1 MKHQEFRKM
10 RKQLIAAGTAIVLG
24 IATTTTGTIAFARG
38 GGFGGGGHIGGLGGG
53 GHVGGLGL
61 GGGGHVGGL
70 GLGGGG
76 HVGGLGLGGGGHV
89 GGLGLGGGGPVGGL
103 GLGGG
108 GHVGGLG
115 GSGLAG
121 HGIATD
127 DDALGVPWI
136 ETDHGGLGGHRATQ
150 GRSIHAG
157 HRGFGHHR
165 FEGRRFDRGVYA
177 YSAEC
182 GLGSAGTYSGFC
194 KPNCYPH
201 GCYGY

>member
-10 RKQLIAAGTAIVLG
+10 RKQLIAAGTAIVRG

-76 HVGGLGLGGGGHV
+76 HVGGLG
-89 GGLGLGGGGPVGGL
+89 
-103 GLGGG
+103 
-108 GHVGGLG
+108 
-115 GSGLAG
+115 GSGLVG
-121 HGIATD
+121 HGIATH

-150 GRSIHAG
+150 GRSIQVG
-157 HRGFGHHR
+157 HGGFGHHR
-165 FEGRRFDRGVYA
+165 FEGRRFDRGLYA

-194 KPNCYPH
+194 KRNCYPH
-201 GCYGY
+201 GC

>member
-1 MKHQEFRKM
+1 M
-10 RKQLIAAGTAIVLG
+10 RKQVIAAATAIALG
-24 IATTTTGTIAFARG
+24 IATTMTGTIAFARG
-38 GGFGGGGHIGGLGGG
+38 GGLGGGGHI
-53 GHVGGLGL
+53 
-61 GGGGHVGGL
+61 
-70 GLGGGG
+70 
-76 HVGGLGLGGGGHV
+76 

-136 ETDHGGLGGHRATQ
+136 ETDHLGGHRATR
-150 GRSIHAG
+150 GRSIQVG
-157 HRGFGHHR
+157 HGGFGHHR

>member
-1 MKHQEFRKM
+1 M
-10 RKQLIAAGTAIVLG
+10 RKQLIATGTAIVLG

-53 GHVGGLGL
+53 GHIGGLGGGGHIGGLGVGGHVGGLGL
-61 GGGGHVGGL
+61 SGGGHVGGL

-89 GGLGLGGGGPVGGL
+89 VGGL
-103 GLGGG
+103 GDF
-108 GHVGGLG
+108 
-115 GSGLAG
+115 GLAG

-136 ETDHGGLGGHRATQ
+136 ETDHGGLGGHRATR
-150 GRSIHAG
+150 GRSVQVG
-157 HRGFGHHR
+157 HGGFGHHR
-165 FEGRRFDRGVYA
+165 FEGRRFDRGLYA

-194 KPNCYPH
+194 ERNCYPY